1 MEVVAYSKKNQDSE
15 FFAKVIDWCEAAA
28 NEQTPAA
35 VNHNVEDWHEDE
47 KSLPY
52 ILYHKN
58 RYDRRGEYF
67 FLLDQGKIVAGS
79 GIYRSD
85 FCYELAIGG
94 SRTYVNPDHR
104 AKWLVAKYLL
114 PAQLRWAERRSYHAV
129 ALTFNEYN
137 KKVINAI
144 TRTGLGIKKNRTPD
158 MMFYDGVYTV
168 DHPVVI
174 KNTLQWIIYHK
185 INKDF
190 EFDWSSISSQ
200 N

>member
-1 MEVVAYSKKNQDSE
+1 MEVVAYSKVNQDSA
-15 FFAKVIDWCEAAA
+15 FFSKIIDWCESAAR
-28 NEQTPAA
+28 EQTPAA

-67 FLLDQGKIVAGS
+67 FLLDDNEIIAGS

-85 FCYELAIGG
+85 FCHDLAIGG
-94 SRTYVNPDHR
+94 SRTYVNPDYR

-114 PAQLRWAERRSYHAV
+114 PAQLRWAERRYYRAV

-158 MMFYDGVYTV
+158 MMFYEAVYTV
-168 DHPVVI
+168 DYPVLI
-174 KNTLQWIIYHK
+174 KNTPQWVIYHK
-185 INKDF
+185 IDRDF
-190 EFDWSSISSQ
+190 DFDWSTIQSQ
-200 N
+200 K